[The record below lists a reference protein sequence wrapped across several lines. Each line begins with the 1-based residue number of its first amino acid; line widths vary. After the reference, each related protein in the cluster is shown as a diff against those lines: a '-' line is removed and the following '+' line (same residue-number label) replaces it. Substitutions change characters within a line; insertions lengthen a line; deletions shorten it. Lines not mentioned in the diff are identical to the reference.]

1 MRFQKQFF
9 SLLIFLICSY
19 TVYAQ
24 DERVN
29 LPGVL
34 KNAYFG
40 INVGYINYD
49 FGASQLLITPTDYK
63 LSSIKI
69 NHPAV
74 RLVLYGYE
82 FNKYIAAQITYMRPV
97 NWVFYYF
104 DPINN
109 GSVSRHSVWMNVG
122 GLTLR
127 PQLPITNKLSING
140 EVGLAL
146 VTRHGFKDD
155 ANNDIIS
162 GVTYPSWLL
171 GTGLVYN
178 LDNSWRLLL
187 SGVLTPKNTTNNQPT
202 TTFISAGFNYK
213 LQPVSEKKI
222 AKAAET
228 GYINPKQWIQIGYT
242 NNALGYG
249 INNTLEKASLFW
261 GGDVEVHQ
269 GLTVC
274 YQRNIFHT
282 PKLFALDWGVS
293 ASAWQTRGVGSGLSN
308 SNKESFFTLSVYPIL
323 RFNIL
328 HTKPFDAYTY
338 YSIAGPTY
346 ISKTDFNIQN
356 IHGVN
361 EMAFTGEHFTFQD
374 NIGLGAFF
382 GTKRNLNAEFRIGHY
397 SNGNIFPVNAAFKIP
412 LSFNIGYAF

>member
-9 SLLIFLICSY
+9 FLLILIYSSSLS
-19 TVYAQ
+19 AQ

-40 INVGYINYD
+40 VNIGYINYD
-49 FGASQLLITPTDYK
+49 FGASQLPAGYVLNSVK
-63 LSSIKI
+63 V

-82 FNKYIAAQITYMRPV
+82 FNKYLSAQITYMRPV
-97 NWVFYYF
+97 NWVFYYYK
-104 DPINN
+104 PANQSTI
-109 GSVSRHSVWMNVG
+109 SRSSVWMNVG

-155 ANNDIIS
+155 ADKDIIS

-178 LDNSWRLLL
+178 LNNSWRLLL
-187 SGVLTPKNTTNNQPT
+187 SGVLTPKNATNNQPT
-202 TTFISAGFNYK
+202 TSFISAGFNYK
-213 LQPVSEKKI
+213 LKPVSEKKI
-222 AKAAET
+222 TEGAKT

-242 NNALGYG
+242 NNVAGYG
-249 INNTLEKASLFW
+249 VNDALEKACLFW

-269 GLTVC
+269 GLTVS

-293 ASAWQTRGVGSGLSN
+293 ASVWQTRGVGSGLSN
-308 SNKESFFTLSVYPIL
+308 PNKESFFTASVYPIL

-346 ISKTDFNIQN
+346 ISKTNLWIEN
-356 IHGVN
+356 KHGDK
-361 EMAFTGEHFTFQD
+361 EEALTGEHFTFQD

-382 GTKRNLNAEFRIGHY
+382 GDKRNLNAEFRIGHY